1 MKKYQLIAY
10 KRSDGVYIF
19 EYWIIEDGGR
29 GFTLDYT
36 EMIDSRESFKE
47 SFESLIINDVNFDFI
62 DKGYSRLINDLPNYK
77 IIKLAK
83 ENFLKNRGAENGN
96 EANNE

>member
-36 EMIDSRESFKE
+36 EMIVEMKQITNSR
-47 SFESLIINDVNFDFI
+47 V
-62 DKGYSRLINDLPNYK
+62 
-77 IIKLAK
+77 
-83 ENFLKNRGAENGN
+83 
-96 EANNE
+96 